1 MTELQI
7 QILNR
12 ICKILDVPTKL
23 GLQDPYIL
31 ELCTELDRGSVVYID
46 SKNQIISCLHIE
58 RQDS

>member
-12 ICKILDVPTKL
+12 ICEILDVPTEL
-23 GLQDPYIL
+23 GLKDPCVL
-31 ELCTELDRGSVVYID
+31 ELCTELDHGSVVYID

-58 RQDS
+58 MQDS